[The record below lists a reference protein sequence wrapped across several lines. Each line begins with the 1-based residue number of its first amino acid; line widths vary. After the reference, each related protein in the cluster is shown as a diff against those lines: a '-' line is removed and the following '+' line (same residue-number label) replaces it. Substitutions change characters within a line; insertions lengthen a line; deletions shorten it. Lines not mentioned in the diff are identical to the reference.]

1 MGEVTRE
8 AIRQWPHHQTPQRRN
23 PREETREVTPQPN
36 LPQRKE
42 REAKR
47 RSHLPRKKARDPRL
61 LRHQIPR
68 DPKKARVRRPRR
80 LLPKAALTERE
91 LTANLLMERA
101 LTAREPMESLLMAR
115 ALARDRKMAR
125 DQRTAKDQRVPRN
138 GECATVRRSWRH
150 PNVTASTT
158 LLIPGPRLSALPCPW
173 VTSAVS
179 ASHHHRPRER
189 MERAKVA
196 RTPRA

>member
-47 RSHLPRKKARDPRL
+47 RSHL
-61 LRHQIPR
+61 H
-68 DPKKARVRRPRR
+68 
-80 LLPKAALTERE
+80 
-91 LTANLLMERA
+91 
-101 LTAREPMESLLMAR
+101 
-115 ALARDRKMAR
+115 RKMAR

-189 MERAKVA
+189 IGSPQLLPANGEKQ
-196 RTPRA
+196 PWLL